1 MVLQCID
8 REDRRQ
14 QEPARGGSLR
24 DVQTTVR
31 PGQLTSSS
39 LHLRLRG
46 RMTRTGH
53 CGQVCAAE
61 GTVCAVN
68 TTIIPIAN
76 VELREQS
83 PSIEL
88 EWFSRANRRLAA
100 RAHRL
105 TPTMRTHV
113 A

>member
-1 MVLQCID
+1 MIRPLSPHRHGQVESCQSG
-8 REDRRQ
+8 RQRR
-14 QEPARGGSLR
+14 AR
-24 DVQTTVR
+24 V
-31 PGQLTSSS
+31 
-39 LHLRLRG
+39 
-46 RMTRTGH
+46 TGH
-53 CGQVCAAE
+53 CDQVCAAE

-76 VELREQS
+76 VALREQS
-83 PSIEL
+83 PSMEL

-113 A
+113 DAPHCNFFATS